1 MGVFH
6 EEQARAIRH
15 KDGPMLV
22 LAGPGSGKTLV
33 ITYRTKYLIEKGG
46 VNPAN
51 ILVVTFTNAAAREMR
66 DRFNRITENRHPG
79 VTFGTFHSVFFGILR
94 WAYRLGSDNILK
106 EEEKKQILKEICR
119 KMELEVEEEGDFY
132 QSLIGEISLV
142 KGSLMDL
149 SYYYSA
155 TCSDEVF
162 RKIMEEYDRKLR
174 EANKIDFDDMLTMTY
189 ELFRERPDLLKKW
202 QEKFQYI
209 LIDEFQD
216 INKAQYEVVRQL
228 AAPHENLFIV
238 GDDDQSI
245 YRFRGAKPEIMMGFE
260 KDYPRTKK
268 VLLGINYRSTG
279 QIVES
284 AGKIIENNKRRFQK
298 EISSNREEGEKVRI
312 ERLADGNEQCMKV
325 LKLIQEYYTKGIP
338 YSQMAVIYRTN
349 TQPRPIISKLMEY
362 NIPFQVRDSIPSL
375 FDHWIARNL
384 IDYLK
389 MALGNRDRQTFLGI
403 MNRPKRY
410 ISRNLVTQPTINLV
424 DLADSVQDKPWIAE
438 RITRLLYDLNVLG
451 KLSPYDGIRYIRETI
466 GYDEYLKEYAA
477 FRKMKEEELFEV
489 LEEICETAK
498 EYKRIE
504 DWFFYIEEYEEEL
517 KEQLRA
523 GRKTAADSVVFT
535 TMHSAKGLEYEVVFL
550 IDANE
555 GIIPHKKALK
565 EADLEEER
573 RLFYVAVTRAK
584 NHLYIFVP
592 EQLYQKEKTISRFV
606 KEMGLRAKD
615 LKPGTEI
622 VHKKYG
628 PGRIVSID
636 DKRVV
641 IYFERYQGERRISVQ
656 FALENDLIRIAEK
669 QEKDLS

>member
-33 ITYRTKYLIEKGG
+33 ITYRTKYLIEEGG
-46 VNPAN
+46 VSPGN
-51 ILVVTFTNAAAREMR
+51 ILVVTFTNAAAREMKE
-66 DRFNRITENRHPG
+66 RFNRITKNQCPG

-94 WAYRLGSDNILK
+94 WAYRFGPDNILR
-106 EEEKKQILKEICR
+106 EEEKKQILKEICGT
-119 KMELEVEEEGDFY
+119 MELEVEEEGDFY

-149 SYYYSA
+149 SYYYST
-155 TCSDEVF
+155 TCADEVF
-162 RKIMEEYDRKLR
+162 RKIMKAYDDRLR
-174 EANKIDFDDMLTMTY
+174 AENKIDFDDMLTMTY

-228 AAPHENLFIV
+228 ASPRNNLFIV

-245 YRFRGAKPEIMMGFE
+245 YRFRGAKPEIMLGFE
-260 KDYPRTKK
+260 KDYPQTEK

-279 QIVES
+279 KIVES

-298 EISSNREEGEKVRI
+298 QISSNREEGERVKI
-312 ERLADGNEQCMKV
+312 EKLADGSEQSSRI
-325 LKLIQEYYTKGIP
+325 LKLVQTYYQQGIP

-384 IDYLK
+384 IAYLK
-389 MALGNRDRQTFLGI
+389 MALGNRERQTFLGI

-410 ISRNLVTQPTINLV
+410 IARNMVNQPVVNLVE
-424 DLADSVQDKPWIAE
+424 LADAAKEKPWVAE
-438 RITRLLYDLNVLG
+438 RINRLLYDLNTLARL
-451 KLSPYDGIRYIRETI
+451 KPYEAIGYIRNQI
-466 GYDEYLKEYAA
+466 GYDDYLKEYAN
-477 FRKMKEEELFEV
+477 FRKMKAEELFEI
-489 LEEICETAK
+489 LDEICETAK
-498 EYKRIE
+498 DKETIE

-523 GRKTAADSVVFT
+523 GKKATSDSVVFT
-535 TMHSAKGLEYEVVFL
+535 TMHSAKGLEYDVVFL

-555 GIIPHKKALK
+555 GIIPHKKAIK
-565 EADLEEER
+565 DADLEEER

-584 NHLYIFVP
+584 NHLHIFVP
-592 EQLYQKEKTISRFV
+592 EQHYQKEKTMSRFV
-606 KEMGLRAKD
+606 KEMGMSAKD

-622 VHKKYG
+622 IHQKYG
-628 PGRIVSID
+628 SGKIVSVD
-636 DKRVV
+636 DKRAI
-641 IYFERYQGERRISVQ
+641 IYFERFHGERRISIQ
-656 FALENDLIRIAEK
+656 FALENDLIRVKEA
-669 QEKDLS
+669 Q